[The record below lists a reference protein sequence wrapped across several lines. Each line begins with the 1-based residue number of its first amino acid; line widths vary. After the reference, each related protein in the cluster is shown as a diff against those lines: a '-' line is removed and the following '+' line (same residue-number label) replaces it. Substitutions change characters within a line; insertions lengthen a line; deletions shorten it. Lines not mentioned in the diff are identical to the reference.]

1 MKRLLVFIIAV
12 LYFTVSSGMVVSMHY
27 CMGKLKTTKVQLTN
41 KKACCCKKTES
52 KKSCCKTQHHFI
64 KLDDN
69 HKASYADYKI
79 KLPVIA
85 IESTYFI
92 AQQDDII
99 EKNQVTCNV
108 HAPPLLKGQST
119 YLLNCVFRI

>member
-1 MKRLLVFIIAV
+1 MKRFIVSIIAV

-41 KKACCCKKTES
+41 TKTCCCKKTES
-52 KKSCCKTQHHFI
+52 KKSCCKTQQHFV

-69 HKASYADYKI
+69 HQASYADYKI
-79 KLPVIA
+79 EVPTAFIA
-85 IESTYFI
+85 STYFL
-92 AQQDDII
+92 AQQDNGIT
-99 EKNQVTCNV
+99 KNQHTSTI
-108 HAPPLLKGQST
+108 HAPPLSKEQSV